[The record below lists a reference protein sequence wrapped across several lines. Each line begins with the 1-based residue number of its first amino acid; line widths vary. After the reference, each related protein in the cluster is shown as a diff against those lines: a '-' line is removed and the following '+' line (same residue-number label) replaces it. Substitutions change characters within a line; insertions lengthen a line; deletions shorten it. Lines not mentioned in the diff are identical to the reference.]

1 MGDQGNAC
9 CMCLEGLCCPA
20 LGMSITRIYVMERKE
35 LRPDPI
41 DYQIIAF
48 SASSF
53 ALLGLIHL
61 LI

>member
-1 MGDQGNAC
+1 MGDQGNVC

-61 LI
+61 